1 MKEALNVKHINP
13 FLQASLVI
21 FESMVQMK
29 LSVGKPG
36 LADLSFSERTF
47 ILQVGVTG
55 EMKGQILLTMTEEQ
69 AKRIAS
75 RMMYG
80 MEVAELD
87 EMARSALGEL
97 SNMIMGNAATLF
109 STQSILIDIT
119 PPMSLIGN
127 KLVMQANVQAL
138 RVPLFY
144 EEEEIISLYI
154 CITKE

>member
-21 FESMVQMK
+21 FENMAQMK
-29 LSVGKPG
+29 MSVGKPE
-36 LADLSFSERTF
+36 LADLSFAERTF

-55 EMKGQILLTMTEEQ
+55 EMKGQFLITMTVER
-69 AKRIAS
+69 AKNIAS

-80 MEVAELD
+80 MEVLELD

-109 STQSILIDIT
+109 STQNILIDIT
-119 PPMSLIGN
+119 PPLSLIGN
-127 KLVMQANVQAL
+127 KLVLQANVQAL
-138 RVPLFY
+138 KVPLFY
-144 EEEEIISLYI
+144 EGEEFISLYI
-154 CITKE
+154 CIARD